1 MFASDE
7 SPNIDQK
14 DDETMFMRRVVDHLA
29 YGFPEVVAH
38 LIKSEPARLSKR

>member
-14 DDETMFMRRVVDHLA
+14 DDKTMFMGRDAGHMA
-29 YGFPEVVAH
+29 YGFPELVAH